1 MKVNQMASPMAVAVM
16 TKKAL
21 ELAED
26 KRVRTLL
33 ASIAAGIIVVMLI
46 PLLVVV
52 SIFNTQAGFSQDV
65 ARIVFD
71 GGPIPTDIDA
81 ELSKAMEEMISSF
94 EKLDQTIESLEEEGF
109 DDIKVK
115 SFFYILYFT
124 KDMTDFDEEFYAGFV
139 DCFVGEKEDDEIY
152 EELED
157 YLSYAFT
164 ETEKV
169 EIRNLYLFIKYGYS
183 ATDKITGI
191 PGEAFNDAT
200 FAQLMQE
207 ATKYIGF
214 PYQWGGST
222 PETSFDCSGFVCWV
236 YTHSGVHNLPRTTAQ
251 QIYNQCTPVSK
262 DEVKPGDLVFFTG
275 TYQSSNPVTHIGIYV
290 GDNQMLHCGDPIGYA
305 NLGNSYWIKHFYGYG
320 RL

>member
-1 MKVNQMASPMAVAVM
+1 MASPMAVAVM

-33 ASIAAGIIVVMLI
+33 ASIVAGIVIVMLI
-46 PLLVVV
+46 PLLVTV
-52 SIFNTQAGFSQDV
+52 SIFNTQAGFSQEV

-81 ELSKAMEEMISSF
+81 ELSKAMEEMIDAF
-94 EKLDQTIESLEEEGF
+94 EELDQTIESLEEEGF

-115 SFFYILYFT
+115 SFFYILYFA
-124 KDMTDFDEEFYAGFV
+124 KDLTDFDEEFYAGFV

-152 EELED
+152 DELED
-157 YLSYAFT
+157 CLPYTFS
-164 ETEKV
+164 ETEKM

-305 NLGNSYWIKHFYGYG
+305 NLGNSYWVKHFYGFG

>member
-1 MKVNQMASPMAVAVM
+1 MASPMAVAVM

-33 ASIAAGIIVVMLI
+33 ASIVAGIVIVMLI
-46 PLLVVV
+46 PLLVMV
-52 SIFNTQAGFSQDV
+52 SIFNTQAGFSQEV

-81 ELSKAMEEMISSF
+81 ELSKAMEEMIDAF
-94 EKLDQTIESLEEEGF
+94 EELNQTIESLEEDGF

-139 DCFVGEKEDDEIY
+139 DCFMGEKEDDEIY

-157 YLSYAFT
+157 YLSYEFT

-191 PGEAFNDAT
+191 PGEAFNDET
-200 FAQLMQE
+200 FAKLMQE

-290 GDNQMLHCGDPIGYA
+290 GDNQMLHCGDVRPDRTEVEVDERRA
-305 NLGNSYWIKHFYGYG
+305 A
-320 RL
+320 

>member
-1 MKVNQMASPMAVAVM
+1 MASPMAVAVM

-33 ASIAAGIIVVMLI
+33 ASIVAGIVIVMLI
-46 PLLVVV
+46 PLLVMV
-52 SIFNTQAGFSQDV
+52 SIFNTQAGFSQEV

-81 ELSKAMEEMISSF
+81 ELSKAMEEMIDAF
-94 EKLDQTIESLEEEGF
+94 EELDQTIESLEEEGF

-124 KDMTDFDEEFYAGFV
+124 KDLTDFDEEFYAGFV

-157 YLSYAFT
+157 YLSYEFT

-191 PGEAFNDAT
+191 PGEAFNDET
-200 FAQLMQE
+200 FAKLMQE

-236 YTHSGVHNLPRTTAQ
+236 YTHSGVYNLPRTTAQ

-275 TYQSSNPVTHIGIYV
+275 TYQTNKPVTHIGIYV

-305 NLGNSYWIKHFYGYG
+305 NLGNSYWVKHFYGFG

>member
-1 MKVNQMASPMAVAVM
+1 MASPMAVAVM
-16 TKKAL
+16 TKKVL
-21 ELAED
+21 DLAED

-33 ASIAAGIIVVMLI
+33 ASIVAGIVIVMLI
-46 PLLVVV
+46 PLLVMV
-52 SIFNTQAGFSQDV
+52 SIFNTQAGFSQEV

-81 ELSKAMEEMISSF
+81 ELSKAMEEMMDAF
-94 EKLDQTIESLEEEGF
+94 EELDQTIETLEEEGF

-152 EELED
+152 EELEG
-157 YLSYAFT
+157 YLPYTFT

-305 NLGNSYWIKHFYGYG
+305 NLGNSYWVKHFYGFG

>member
-1 MKVNQMASPMAVAVM
+1 MASPMAVAVM

-33 ASIAAGIIVVMLI
+33 ASIVAGIVIVMLI
-46 PLLVVV
+46 PLLVMV
-52 SIFNTQAGFSQDV
+52 SIFNTQAGFSQEV

-81 ELSKAMEEMISSF
+81 ELSKAMEEMMDAF
-94 EKLDQTIESLEEEGF
+94 EELDQTIESLEEEGF

-157 YLSYAFT
+157 YLSYEFT

-169 EIRNLYLFIKYGYS
+169 EIRNLYLFIRYGYS

-191 PGEAFNDAT
+191 PGEAFNDET
-200 FAQLMQE
+200 FAKLMQE

-305 NLGNSYWIKHFYGYG
+305 NLGNSYWVKHFYGFG

>member
-1 MKVNQMASPMAVAVM
+1 MASPMAVAVM

-33 ASIAAGIIVVMLI
+33 ASIVAGIVIVMLI
-46 PLLVVV
+46 PLLVMV
-52 SIFNTQAGFSQDV
+52 SIFNTQAGFSQEV

-81 ELSKAMEEMISSF
+81 ELSKAMEEMIDAF
-94 EKLDQTIESLEEEGF
+94 EELNQTIESLEEDGF

-124 KDMTDFDEEFYAGFV
+124 TALSYFDEEFYMGFV
-139 DCFVGEKEDDEIY
+139 DCFVGEKEDEEIY
-152 EELED
+152 EELKD
-157 YLSYAFT
+157 YLSYEFT
-164 ETEKV
+164 ETEKM
-169 EIRNLYLFIKYGYS
+169 EIRNLYLFIKYGY
-183 ATDKITGI
+183 ATTDKITGI

-305 NLGNSYWIKHFYGYG
+305 NLGNSYWVKHFYGFG

>member
-1 MKVNQMASPMAVAVM
+1 MASPMAVAVM

-33 ASIAAGIIVVMLI
+33 ASIVAGVIVAILI

-52 SIFNTQAGFSQDV
+52 SIFNTQASFSQEV

-81 ELSKAMEEMISSF
+81 ELSKAMEEMMDAF
-94 EKLDQTIESLEEEGF
+94 EELDQTIETLEEEGF

-124 KDMTDFDEEFYAGFV
+124 KDLTDFDEEFYAGFV

-152 EELED
+152 EELEE
-157 YLSYAFT
+157 YLSYEFS

-191 PGEAFNDAT
+191 PGEAFNDET
-200 FAQLMQE
+200 FAKLMQE

-305 NLGNSYWIKHFYGYG
+305 NLGNSYWVKHFYGFG

>member
-1 MKVNQMASPMAVAVM
+1 MASPMAVAVM

-33 ASIAAGIIVVMLI
+33 ASIVAGIVIVMLI
-46 PLLVVV
+46 PLLVMV
-52 SIFNTQAGFSQDV
+52 SIFNTQAGFSQEV

-81 ELSKAMEEMISSF
+81 ELSKAMEEMIDAF
-94 EKLDQTIESLEEEGF
+94 EELDQTIESLEEEGF
-109 DDIKVK
+109 DDLKVK

-124 KDMTDFDEEFYAGFV
+124 KEMTDFDEEFYAGFV
-139 DCFVGEKEDDEIY
+139 DCFVGEKEDDEFY
-152 EELED
+152 EELEE
-157 YLSYAFT
+157 YLSYEFT
-164 ETEKV
+164 ETEKI
-169 EIRNLYLFIKYGYS
+169 EIRNLYLFIKYGY
-183 ATDKITGI
+183 ATTDKITGI
-191 PGEAFNDAT
+191 PGEAFNDET
-200 FAQLMQE
+200 FAKLMQE

-236 YTHSGVHNLPRTTAQ
+236 YTHSGVYNLPRTTAQ

-305 NLGNSYWIKHFYGYG
+305 NLGNSYWVKHFYGFG

>member
-1 MKVNQMASPMAVAVM
+1 MASPTAVAVM

-33 ASIAAGIIVVMLI
+33 ASIVAGIVIVMLI
-46 PLLVVV
+46 PLLVMV
-52 SIFNTQAGFSQDV
+52 SIFNTQAGFSQEV

-81 ELSKAMEEMISSF
+81 ELSKAMEEMIDAF
-94 EKLDQTIESLEEEGF
+94 EELDQTIESLEEEGF

-139 DCFVGEKEDDEIY
+139 DCFMGEKEDDEIY
-152 EELED
+152 EELEG
-157 YLSYAFT
+157 YLPYAFT

-191 PGEAFNDAT
+191 PGEAFNDET
-200 FAQLMQE
+200 FAKLMQE

>member
-1 MKVNQMASPMAVAVM
+1 MASPMAVAVM

-33 ASIAAGIIVVMLI
+33 ASIVAGIVIVMLI

-52 SIFNTQAGFSQDV
+52 SIFNTQAGFSQEV

-71 GGPIPTDIDA
+71 GGHIPTDIDA
-81 ELSKAMEEMISSF
+81 ELSKAMEEMIDAF
-94 EKLDQTIESLEEEGF
+94 KELDQTIESLEEEGF

-124 KDMTDFDEEFYAGFV
+124 KDVKDFDEEFYAGFV

-191 PGEAFNDAT
+191 PVEAFNDET
-200 FAQLMQE
+200 FAKLMQE

-236 YTHSGVHNLPRTTAQ
+236 YTQSGVHNLPRTTAQ

-262 DEVKPGDLVFFTG
+262 DDVKPGDLVFFTG
-275 TYQSSNPVTHIGIYV
+275 TYQSSNPVTHIGIYI

-305 NLGNSYWIKHFYGYG
+305 NLGNSYWVKHFYGFG

>member
-1 MKVNQMASPMAVAVM
+1 MASPMAVAVM

-33 ASIAAGIIVVMLI
+33 ASIVAGIIVVMLI
-46 PLLVVV
+46 PLLVMV
-52 SIFNTQAGFSQDV
+52 SIFNTQAEFSQEV

-81 ELSKAMEEMISSF
+81 ELSKAMEEMIDAF
-94 EKLDQTIESLEEEGF
+94 EELDQTIEALEEEEF

-124 KDMTDFDEEFYAGFV
+124 KDMTDFDEKFYAGFV
-139 DCFVGEKEDDEIY
+139 DCFVGEKEDEEIY
-152 EELED
+152 EELEE
-157 YLSYAFT
+157 YLSYEFT

-191 PGEAFNDAT
+191 PGEAFNDET
-200 FAQLMQE
+200 FAKLMQE

-236 YTHSGVHNLPRTTAQ
+236 YTHSGVYNLPRTTAQ

-305 NLGNSYWIKHFYGYG
+305 NLGNSYWVKHFYGFG

>member
-1 MKVNQMASPMAVAVM
+1 MASPMTVAVM

-21 ELAED
+21 EMAED

-33 ASIAAGIIVVMLI
+33 ASIVAGIVIVMLI
-46 PLLVVV
+46 PLLVMV
-52 SIFNTQAGFSQDV
+52 SIFNTQAGFSQEV

-81 ELSKAMEEMISSF
+81 ELSKAMEEMIDAF
-94 EKLDQTIESLEEEGF
+94 EELDQTIESLEEEGF
-109 DDIKVK
+109 DEIKVK

-124 KDMTDFDEEFYAGFV
+124 KDLTDFDEEFYAGFV
-139 DCFVGEKEDDEIY
+139 DCFMGEKEDDEIY

-157 YLSYAFT
+157 YLSYEFT

-191 PGEAFNDAT
+191 PGEAFNDET
-200 FAQLMQE
+200 FAKLMQE

-305 NLGNSYWIKHFYGYG
+305 NLGNSYWVKHFYGFG

>member
-1 MKVNQMASPMAVAVM
+1 M
-16 TKKAL
+16 
-21 ELAED
+21 
-26 KRVRTLL
+26 RTLL
-33 ASIAAGIIVVMLI
+33 ESIVAGIVIVMLI
-46 PLLVVV
+46 PLLVMV
-52 SIFNTQAGFSQDV
+52 SIFNTQAGFSQEV

-81 ELSKAMEEMISSF
+81 ELSKAMEEMMDAF
-94 EKLDQTIESLEEEGF
+94 EELDQTIESLEEEGF

-139 DCFVGEKEDDEIY
+139 DCFMGEKEDDEIY

-157 YLSYAFT
+157 YLPYTFT

-191 PGEAFNDAT
+191 PGEAFNDET
-200 FAQLMQE
+200 FAKLMQE

-305 NLGNSYWIKHFYGYG
+305 NLGNSYWVKHFYGFG

>member
-1 MKVNQMASPMAVAVM
+1 MASPMAVAVM

-33 ASIAAGIIVVMLI
+33 ASIVAGIVIVMLI
-46 PLLVVV
+46 PLLVMV
-52 SIFNTQAGFSQDV
+52 SIFNTQAGFSQEV

-81 ELSKAMEEMISSF
+81 ELSKDMEEMIEAF
-94 EKLDQTIESLEEEGF
+94 EELDQTIESLEEEGF

-139 DCFVGEKEDDEIY
+139 DCFVGEKEDEEIY

-157 YLSYAFT
+157 YLSCEFT
-164 ETEKV
+164 ETEKM
-169 EIRNLYLFIKYGYS
+169 EIRNLYLFIKYGY
-183 ATDKITGI
+183 ATTDKITGI

-200 FAQLMQE
+200 FAKLMQE

-236 YTHSGVHNLPRTTAQ
+236 YTKSGVHNLPRTSAQ
-251 QIYNQCTPVSK
+251 QIYNQCTPVPK

-275 TYQSSNPVTHIGIYV
+275 TYQTNKPVTHIGIYV

-305 NLGNSYWIKHFYGYG
+305 NLGNSYWVKHFYGFG

>member
-1 MKVNQMASPMAVAVM
+1 MASPMAVAVM

-33 ASIAAGIIVVMLI
+33 ASIAAGIVIVMLI

-52 SIFNTQAGFSQDV
+52 SIFNTQASFSQEV

-81 ELSKAMEEMISSF
+81 ELSKAMEEMIDAF
-94 EKLDQTIESLEEEGF
+94 EELDQTIESLEEEGF

-115 SFFYILYFT
+115 SFFYILYFA
-124 KDMTDFDEEFYAGFV
+124 KDLTDFDEEFYAGLV
-139 DCFVGEKEDDEIY
+139 DCFVDKDEDNEIY

-157 YLSYAFT
+157 YLSYEFT
-164 ETEKV
+164 ETEKM

-191 PGEAFNDAT
+191 PGEAFNDET
-200 FAQLMQE
+200 FAKLMQE

-262 DEVKPGDLVFFTG
+262 DEVQPGDLVFFTG

-305 NLGNSYWIKHFYGYG
+305 NLGNSYWVKHFYGFG

>member
-1 MKVNQMASPMAVAVM
+1 MASPMAVAVM

-33 ASIAAGIIVVMLI
+33 ASIAAGIVIVMLI

-52 SIFNTQAGFSQDV
+52 SIFNTQASFSQEV

-81 ELSKAMEEMISSF
+81 ELSKAMEEMIDAF
-94 EKLDQTIESLEEEGF
+94 EELDQTIESLEEEGF

-115 SFFYILYFT
+115 SFFYILYFA
-124 KDMTDFDEEFYAGFV
+124 KDLTDFDEEFYAGLV
-139 DCFVGEKEDDEIY
+139 DCFVDKDEDNEIY

-157 YLSYAFT
+157 YLSYEFT
-164 ETEKV
+164 ETEKM

-191 PGEAFNDAT
+191 PGEAFNDET
-200 FAQLMQE
+200 FAKLMQE

-236 YTHSGVHNLPRTTAQ
+236 YTHSGVHNLPRTSAQ

-305 NLGNSYWIKHFYGYG
+305 NLGNSYWVKHFYGFG

>member
-1 MKVNQMASPMAVAVM
+1 MASPMAVAVM

-33 ASIAAGIIVVMLI
+33 ASIVAGIVIVMLI
-46 PLLVVV
+46 PLLVMV
-52 SIFNTQAGFSQDV
+52 SIFNTQAGFSQEV

-94 EKLDQTIESLEEEGF
+94 EKLDQTIETLEEEGF

-124 KDMTDFDEEFYAGFV
+124 KDVTDFDEEFYAGFV
-139 DCFVGEKEDDEIY
+139 DCFVNAADDDEIY

-157 YLSYAFT
+157 YLSYEFT
-164 ETEKV
+164 ETEKM

-191 PGEAFNDAT
+191 PGEAFNDET
-200 FAQLMQE
+200 FAKLMQE

-236 YTHSGVHNLPRTTAQ
+236 YTHSGVYNLPRTTAQ

-305 NLGNSYWIKHFYGYG
+305 NLGNSYWVKHFYGFG

>member
-1 MKVNQMASPMAVAVM
+1 MASPMAVAVM

-33 ASIAAGIIVVMLI
+33 ASIVAGIVIVMLI
-46 PLLVVV
+46 PLLVMV
-52 SIFNTQAGFSQDV
+52 SIFNIQAGFSQEV
-65 ARIVFD
+65 ARIIFD

-81 ELSKAMEEMISSF
+81 ELSKAMEEMIDAF
-94 EKLDQTIESLEEEGF
+94 EELDQTIESLEEEGF

-124 KDMTDFDEEFYAGFV
+124 KDLTDFDEEFYAGFV

-157 YLSYAFT
+157 YLSYEFT

-236 YTHSGVHNLPRTTAQ
+236 YTHSGVYNLPRTTAQ

-275 TYQSSNPVTHIGIYV
+275 TYQTNKPVTHIGIYV

-305 NLGNSYWIKHFYGYG
+305 NLGNSYWVKHFYGFG

>member
-1 MKVNQMASPMAVAVM
+1 MASPMAVAVM

-33 ASIAAGIIVVMLI
+33 ASIVAGIVIVMLI
-46 PLLVVV
+46 PLLVMV
-52 SIFNTQAGFSQDV
+52 SIFNAQAGFSQEV

-81 ELSKAMEEMISSF
+81 ELSKAMEEMMDAF
-94 EKLDQTIESLEEEGF
+94 EELDQTIESLEEEGF
-109 DDIKVK
+109 DDLKVK

-124 KDMTDFDEEFYAGFV
+124 KEMTDFDEEFYAGFV

-152 EELED
+152 EELEE
-157 YLSYAFT
+157 YLSYEFT
-164 ETEKV
+164 ETEKI
-169 EIRNLYLFIKYGYS
+169 EIRNLYLFIKYGY
-183 ATDKITGI
+183 ATTDKITGI
-191 PGEAFNDAT
+191 PGEAFNDET
-200 FAQLMQE
+200 FAKLMQE

-236 YTHSGVHNLPRTTAQ
+236 YTHSGVYNLPRTTAQ

-305 NLGNSYWIKHFYGYG
+305 NLGNSYWVKHFYGFG

>member
-1 MKVNQMASPMAVAVM
+1 MASPMAVAVM

-33 ASIAAGIIVVMLI
+33 ASIVAGIVIVMLI
-46 PLLVVV
+46 PLLVMV
-52 SIFNTQAGFSQDV
+52 SIFNTQAGFSQEV
-65 ARIVFD
+65 ARNVFD

-81 ELSKAMEEMISSF
+81 ELSKAMEEMMDAF
-94 EKLDQTIESLEEEGF
+94 EELDQTIESLEEGF
-109 DDIKVK
+109 DEIKVK

-124 KDMTDFDEEFYAGFV
+124 KDMIDFDEEFYAGFV

-157 YLSYAFT
+157 YLPYTFT

-169 EIRNLYLFIKYGYS
+169 EIRNLYLFIKYGY
-183 ATDKITGI
+183 ATTDKITGI
-191 PGEAFNDAT
+191 PGEAFNDET
-200 FAQLMQE
+200 FAKLMQE

-305 NLGNSYWIKHFYGYG
+305 NLGNSYWVKHFYGFG

>member
-1 MKVNQMASPMAVAVM
+1 MASPMAVAVM

-33 ASIAAGIIVVMLI
+33 ASIVAGIVIVMLI
-46 PLLVVV
+46 PLLVMV
-52 SIFNTQAGFSQDV
+52 SIFNTQAGFSQEV

-81 ELSKAMEEMISSF
+81 ELSEDMEEMIEAF
-94 EKLDQTIESLEEEGF
+94 EELDQTIESLEEEGF

-139 DCFVGEKEDDEIY
+139 DCFVGKKEDEEIY
-152 EELED
+152 DELED
-157 YLSYAFT
+157 YLSCEFT
-164 ETEKV
+164 ETEKM
-169 EIRNLYLFIKYGYS
+169 EIRNLYLFIKYGY
-183 ATDKITGI
+183 ATTDKITGI

-200 FAQLMQE
+200 FAKLMQE

-251 QIYNQCTPVSK
+251 QIYNQCKPVSK

-305 NLGNSYWIKHFYGYG
+305 NLGNSYWVKHFYGFG

>member
-1 MKVNQMASPMAVAVM
+1 MASPMAVAVM

-33 ASIAAGIIVVMLI
+33 ASIVAGIVIVMLI
-46 PLLVVV
+46 PLLVMV
-52 SIFNTQAGFSQDV
+52 SIFNTQAGFSQEV

-81 ELSKAMEEMISSF
+81 ELSKAMEEMIDAF
-94 EKLDQTIESLEEEGF
+94 EELDQTIETLEEEGF

-152 EELED
+152 EELEE
-157 YLSYAFT
+157 YLSYEFT

-169 EIRNLYLFIKYGYS
+169 EIRNLYLFIRYGYS

-191 PGEAFNDAT
+191 PGEAFNDET
-200 FAQLMQE
+200 FAKLMQE

-305 NLGNSYWIKHFYGYG
+305 NLGNSYWVKHFYGFG

>member
-1 MKVNQMASPMAVAVM
+1 MASPMAVAVM

-33 ASIAAGIIVVMLI
+33 ASIVAGIVIVMLI
-46 PLLVVV
+46 PLLVMV
-52 SIFNTQAGFSQDV
+52 SIFNTQAGFSQEV

-81 ELSKAMEEMISSF
+81 ELSKAMEEMMDAF
-94 EKLDQTIESLEEEGF
+94 EELDQTIESLEEEGF

-124 KDMTDFDEEFYAGFV
+124 KDLTDFDEKFYAGFV
-139 DCFVGEKEDDEIY
+139 DCFVGEKEDEEIY

-157 YLSYAFT
+157 YLPYTFT
-164 ETEKV
+164 ETEKM
-169 EIRNLYLFIKYGYS
+169 EIRNLYLFIKYGY
-183 ATDKITGI
+183 ATTDKITGI

-262 DEVKPGDLVFFTG
+262 DEVRPGDLVFFTG

-305 NLGNSYWIKHFYGYG
+305 NLGNSYWVKHFYGFG

>member
-1 MKVNQMASPMAVAVM
+1 MASPMAVAVM

-33 ASIAAGIIVVMLI
+33 ASIVAGIVIVMLI
-46 PLLVVV
+46 PLLVMV
-52 SIFNTQAGFSQDV
+52 SIFNTQAGFSQEV

-81 ELSKAMEEMISSF
+81 ELSKAMEEMMDAF
-94 EKLDQTIESLEEEGF
+94 EELDQTIETLEEEGF

-124 KDMTDFDEEFYAGFV
+124 KDLTDFDEEFYAGFV
-139 DCFVGEKEDDEIY
+139 DCFVDKDEDNEIY

-157 YLSYAFT
+157 YLSYEFT
-164 ETEKV
+164 ETEKM

-191 PGEAFNDAT
+191 PGEAFNDET
-200 FAQLMQE
+200 FAKLMQE

-236 YTHSGVHNLPRTTAQ
+236 YTHSGVHNLPRASAQ
-251 QIYNQCTPVSK
+251 DIYNQCTPVSK

-275 TYQSSNPVTHIGIYV
+275 TYQTNKAVTHIGIYV

-305 NLGNSYWIKHFYGYG
+305 NLGNSYWVKHFYGFG

>member
-1 MKVNQMASPMAVAVM
+1 MASPMAVAVM

-33 ASIAAGIIVVMLI
+33 ASIAAGIVIVMLI

-52 SIFNTQAGFSQDV
+52 SIFNTQASFSQEV

-81 ELSKAMEEMISSF
+81 ELSKAMEEMIDAF
-94 EKLDQTIESLEEEGF
+94 EELDQTIESLEEEGF

-124 KDMTDFDEEFYAGFV
+124 KDLTDFDEEFYAGFV
-139 DCFVGEKEDDEIY
+139 DCFVGEEDDEIY
-152 EELED
+152 EELEG
-157 YLSYAFT
+157 YLPYTFT

-191 PGEAFNDAT
+191 PGEAFNDET
-200 FAQLMQE
+200 FAKLMQE

-236 YTHSGVHNLPRTTAQ
+236 YTHSGVHNLPRTSAQ

-275 TYQSSNPVTHIGIYV
+275 TYQTSSPVTHIGIYV

-305 NLGNSYWIKHFYGYG
+305 NLGNSYWVKHFYGFG

>member
-1 MKVNQMASPMAVAVM
+1 MAVAVM

-33 ASIAAGIIVVMLI
+33 ASIAAGIVIVMLI

-52 SIFNTQAGFSQDV
+52 SIFNTQASFSQEV

-81 ELSKAMEEMISSF
+81 ELSTAMEEMIDAF
-94 EKLDQTIESLEEEGF
+94 EELDQTIESLEEEGF

-115 SFFYILYFT
+115 SFFYILYFA
-124 KDMTDFDEEFYAGFV
+124 KDLTDFDEEFYAGLV
-139 DCFVGEKEDDEIY
+139 DCFVDKDEDNEIY

-157 YLSYAFT
+157 YLSYEFT
-164 ETEKV
+164 ETEKM

-236 YTHSGVHNLPRTTAQ
+236 YTHSGVHNLPRTSAQ

-305 NLGNSYWIKHFYGYG
+305 NLGNSYWVKHFYGFG

>member
-1 MKVNQMASPMAVAVM
+1 MASPMAVAVM

-33 ASIAAGIIVVMLI
+33 ASIAAGIVIVMLI

-52 SIFNTQAGFSQDV
+52 SIFNTQASFSQEV

-71 GGPIPTDIDA
+71 GGPISTDIDA
-81 ELSKAMEEMISSF
+81 ELSKAMEEMIDAF
-94 EKLDQTIESLEEEGF
+94 EELDQTIESLEEEGF

-115 SFFYILYFT
+115 SFFYILYFA
-124 KDMTDFDEEFYAGFV
+124 KDLTGFDEEFYAGFV
-139 DCFVGEKEDDEIY
+139 DCFVDKDEDNEIY

-157 YLSYAFT
+157 YLSYEFT
-164 ETEKV
+164 ETEKM

-236 YTHSGVHNLPRTTAQ
+236 YTHSGVHNLPRASAQ
-251 QIYNQCTPVSK
+251 DIYNQCTPVSK

-275 TYQSSNPVTHIGIYV
+275 TYQTNKAVTHIGIYV

-305 NLGNSYWIKHFYGYG
+305 NLGNSYWVKHFYGFG

>member
-1 MKVNQMASPMAVAVM
+1 M
-16 TKKAL
+16 
-21 ELAED
+21 
-26 KRVRTLL
+26 
-33 ASIAAGIIVVMLI
+33 
-46 PLLVVV
+46 V
-52 SIFNTQAGFSQDV
+52 SIFNAQAGFSQEV

-81 ELSKAMEEMISSF
+81 ELSKAMEEMIGAF

-109 DDIKVK
+109 DEIKVK
-115 SFFYILYFT
+115 SLFYILYFT
-124 KDMTDFDEEFYAGFV
+124 KDTTDFDEEFYAGFV

-157 YLSYAFT
+157 YLYYEFT

-191 PGEAFNDAT
+191 PGEAFNDET
-200 FAQLMQE
+200 FAKLMQE

-236 YTHSGVHNLPRTTAQ
+236 YTHSGVYNLPRTTAQ

-275 TYQSSNPVTHIGIYV
+275 TYQTSSPVTHIGIYV

-305 NLGNSYWIKHFYGYG
+305 NLGNSYWVKHFYGFG

>member
-1 MKVNQMASPMAVAVM
+1 MASPMAVAVM

-33 ASIAAGIIVVMLI
+33 ASIAAGIVIVMLI

-52 SIFNTQAGFSQDV
+52 SIFNTQASFSQEV

-81 ELSKAMEEMISSF
+81 ELSKAMEEMIDAF
-94 EKLDQTIESLEEEGF
+94 EELDQTIESLEEEGF

-124 KDMTDFDEEFYAGFV
+124 KDLTDFDEEFYAGFV

-152 EELED
+152 EELEE
-157 YLSYAFT
+157 YLSYEFT

-191 PGEAFNDAT
+191 PGEAFNDET
-200 FAQLMQE
+200 FAKLMQE

-290 GDNQMLHCGDPIGYA
+290 GDNQMLHCGDPIGYT
-305 NLGNSYWIKHFYGYG
+305 NLGNSYWVKHFYGFG

>member
-1 MKVNQMASPMAVAVM
+1 MASPMAVAVM

-33 ASIAAGIIVVMLI
+33 ASIAAGIVIVMLI

-52 SIFNTQAGFSQDV
+52 SIFNTQASFSQEV

-81 ELSKAMEEMISSF
+81 ELSKAMEEMIDAF
-94 EKLDQTIESLEEEGF
+94 EELDQTIESLEEEGF

-115 SFFYILYFT
+115 SFFYILYFA
-124 KDMTDFDEEFYAGFV
+124 KDLTDFDEEFYAGLV
-139 DCFVGEKEDDEIY
+139 DCFVDKDEDNEIY

-157 YLSYAFT
+157 YLSYEFT
-164 ETEKV
+164 ETEKM

-191 PGEAFNDAT
+191 PGEAFNDET
-200 FAQLMQE
+200 FAKLMQE

-251 QIYNQCTPVSK
+251 QIYNQCTPVPK
-262 DEVKPGDLVFFTG
+262 DDVKPGDLVFFTG
-275 TYQSSNPVTHIGIYV
+275 TYQSSNPVTHIGIV
-290 GDNQMLHCGDPIGYA
+290 RPE
-305 NLGNSYWIKHFYGYG
+305 G
-320 RL
+320 RKLEVD

>member
-1 MKVNQMASPMAVAVM
+1 MASPMAVAVM

-33 ASIAAGIIVVMLI
+33 ASIAAGIVIVMLI

-52 SIFNTQAGFSQDV
+52 SIFNTQASFSQEV

-81 ELSKAMEEMISSF
+81 ELSKAMEEMIDAF
-94 EKLDQTIESLEEEGF
+94 EELDQTIESLEEEGF

-115 SFFYILYFT
+115 SFFYILYFA
-124 KDMTDFDEEFYAGFV
+124 KDLTDFDEEFYAGLV
-139 DCFVGEKEDDEIY
+139 DCFVDKDEDNEIY

-157 YLSYAFT
+157 YLSYEFT
-164 ETEKV
+164 ETEKM

-183 ATDKITGI
+183 ATDKLTGI
-191 PGEAFNDAT
+191 PGEAFNDET
-200 FAQLMQE
+200 FAKLMQE

-236 YTHSGVHNLPRTTAQ
+236 YTHSGVHNLPRASAQ
-251 QIYNQCTPVSK
+251 DIYNQCTPVSK

-305 NLGNSYWIKHFYGYG
+305 NLGNSYWVKHFYGFG

>member
-1 MKVNQMASPMAVAVM
+1 MASPMAVAVM

-33 ASIAAGIIVVMLI
+33 ASIAAGIVIVMLI

-52 SIFNTQAGFSQDV
+52 SIFNTQASFSQEV

-81 ELSKAMEEMISSF
+81 ELSKAMEEMIDAF
-94 EKLDQTIESLEEEGF
+94 DELDQTIESLEEEGF

-115 SFFYILYFT
+115 SFFYILYFA
-124 KDMTDFDEEFYAGFV
+124 KDLTDFDEEFYAGLV
-139 DCFVGEKEDDEIY
+139 DCFVDKVEDNEIY

-157 YLSYAFT
+157 YLSYEFT
-164 ETEKV
+164 ETEKM

-236 YTHSGVHNLPRTTAQ
+236 YTYSGVHNLPRTTAQ

-290 GDNQMLHCGDPIGYA
+290 GDNQMLHCGDVRPE
-305 NLGNSYWIKHFYGYG
+305 G
-320 RL
+320 RK

>member
-1 MKVNQMASPMAVAVM
+1 MASPMAVAVM

-33 ASIAAGIIVVMLI
+33 ASIVAGIVIVMLI
-46 PLLVVV
+46 PLLVMV
-52 SIFNTQAGFSQDV
+52 SIFNAQAGFSQEV

-71 GGPIPTDIDA
+71 GRPIPTDIDA
-81 ELSKAMEEMISSF
+81 ELSKAMEEMIDAF
-94 EKLDQTIESLEEEGF
+94 EELDQTIEALEEEGF

-124 KDMTDFDEEFYAGFV
+124 KDMTDFDEKFYAGFV

-152 EELED
+152 EELEE
-157 YLSYAFT
+157 YLSYEFT
-164 ETEKV
+164 ETEKM
-169 EIRNLYLFIKYGYS
+169 EIRNLYLFIKYGY
-183 ATDKITGI
+183 ATTDKITGI
-191 PGEAFNDAT
+191 PGEAFNDET
-200 FAQLMQE
+200 FAKLMQE

-305 NLGNSYWIKHFYGYG
+305 NLGNSYWVKHFYGFG